1 MLPLLPFWEHFSTS
15 QIQMAS
21 QILGSAP
28 GTPTHHGRAPTQK
41 CGTCRKTKP
50 LNPSEFAQTRSGY
63 AKTCKDCS
71 QRLADVYAKKKA
83 AKSDKENQPPADAGA
98 DLDDDQDLQG
108 CRSLSSLSLDTFL
121 ASLSSASR
129 ILSLEAKISI
139 GLLKGDTLWEK
150 ADDLTKCISEEMKYC
165 FMCAPSQFYLTMT

>member
-1 MLPLLPFWEHFSTS
+1 
-15 QIQMAS
+15 MAS

-28 GTPTHHGRAPTQK
+28 SAPTHHRPAPTQK
-41 CGTCRKTKP
+41 CGTCRKTKA
-50 LNPSEFAQTRSGY
+50 LNASEFTQTRSGY

-108 CRSLSSLSLDTFL
+108 CRSLSSLSLDAFL
-121 ASLSSASR
+121 ASLSSASESR
-129 ILSLEAKISI
+129 VLSLEANISI
-139 GLLKGDTLWEK
+139 GSLEGDTLREK
-150 ADDLTKCISEEMKYC
+150 ADELTKCISEQMKYR
-165 FMCAPSQFYLTMT
+165 FMCVPS